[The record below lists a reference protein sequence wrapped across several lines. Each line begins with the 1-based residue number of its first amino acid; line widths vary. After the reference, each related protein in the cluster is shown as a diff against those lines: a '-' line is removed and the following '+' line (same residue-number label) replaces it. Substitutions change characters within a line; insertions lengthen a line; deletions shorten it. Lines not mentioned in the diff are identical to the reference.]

1 MFCPILLLAR
11 TVFLAF
17 GMVRHEKRIEI
28 NRNKSFPRG
37 RNPGIARHIDDW
49 ISLIPG
55 RDPPASRHDGG
66 GDDDDDGV
74 KEDVQGKVLLH
85 HPYLFKKDKY
95 K

>member
-17 GMVRHEKRIEI
+17 GMVRHERRIEI

-55 RDPPASRHDGG
+55 RDPLASRHDGD
-66 GDDDDDGV
+66 GDDDDGDDDDGNDDDDDDDNDDDD
-74 KEDVQGKVLLH
+74 E
-85 HPYLFKKDKY
+85 
-95 K
+95 